1 MKTPQFPSS
10 RPDASGVSSPRFGR
24 PLLAAIVSLAALL
37 LAPAA
42 SRAQTGAILAD
53 TSTYLS
59 AGGSVTFTV
68 NMTYTGFTPAALGVH
83 VDLPAGW
90 SYASTD
96 LTGSGL
102 TSLVSPVFGDTG
114 SAEWAFSAYPANSA
128 SYDFTLNY
136 TAGLSGNQTIDGYF
150 NYLDGGLPNAE
161 FTGVTLTPAAV
172 PEVPAAAL
180 ASGLAVLAVALRRR
194 RTVAA

>member
-1 MKTPQFPSS
+1 MNTPQFPSS
-10 RPDASGVSSPRFGR
+10 RPDASGVSSPRTRR
-24 PLLAAIVSLAALL
+24 PLLAAVLTLAALL
-37 LAPAA
+37 LTPPAG
-42 SRAQTGAILAD
+42 RAQTGAILAD
-53 TSTYLS
+53 TSTYL
-59 AGGSVTFTV
+59 AGGGSVTFTV

-102 TSLVSPVFGDTG
+102 TSLVSPLPGDTG

-128 SYDFTLNY
+128 SYEFSLNY
-136 TAGLSGNQTIDGYF
+136 AAGLSGNQTIDGYF

-172 PEVPAAAL
+172 PEHPAAAL
-180 ASGLAVLAVALRRR
+180 VAGLAGLALVLGRRR
-194 RTVAA
+194 RAV